1 MVFLRLGGVFDL
13 LASLDGLMTHALVLN
28 SLDCLNRRGN
38 GGACRQSGKR
48 RLRMSEPPAA
58 GKPRNDDIAMLIAR
72 SYPAIRRMAAAR
84 ARASGMRLD
93 ATSLANDAVCR
104 LLKSTSVPTSDE
116 HLQAMVWKSIQW
128 IVVDRVRSEHARKDR
143 EQGHSVPEASQ
154 NVPLEMVSPGL
165 TELNANYPRQAEV
178 VILSSAGELTFEQIA
193 RALGISVR
201 TVQRDYE
208 FGLAFLSS
216 ACGEADRQ
224 DGGK

>member
-1 MVFLRLGGVFDL
+1 
-13 LASLDGLMTHALVLN
+13 
-28 SLDCLNRRGN
+28 
-38 GGACRQSGKR
+38 
-48 RLRMSEPPAA
+48 MSEPPAA

-128 IVVDRVRSEHARKDR
+128 IVVDRVRSEHARKGR
-143 EQGHSVPEASQ
+143 EQEHSVPEASR